1 MYNFCAY
8 TCILVVSYPDPP
20 SRSQTPFIGGGS
32 GNEKSILGPT
42 IKHAVVPVFHDCH
55 YHKLTFNVAMHN
67 LQLVVKKVDCVKEL
81 VGVVV
86 DLLQSKGATL
96 EKVALKTC

>member
-1 MYNFCAY
+1 MYTSSLIPRPPVPF
-8 TCILVVSYPDPP
+8 PDPLHWRG
-20 SRSQTPFIGGGS
+20 SR
-32 GNEKSILGPT
+32 NETSILGPT

-55 YHKLTFNVAMHN
+55 YHKLTFNVAVHN